1 MPGEDGA
8 MGIRIYKPTSA
19 GRRNASV
26 NDYSEV
32 TFRHRNRPEKSL
44 LEPRKKTG
52 GRNHHGVTTAWWRG
66 GGNKRMYRRIDFKR
80 NKDGQP
86 AKVLEIQY
94 DPNRTCHIALVQY
107 PDGEKRY
114 ILAPLGLKAGATVE
128 SGPKVEPNIG
138 NAMPLAA
145 IPVGMEIH
153 NIEMTAGQG
162 GKLVRTAGG
171 LARLMARDDRWAT
184 ISLPSGEMRQ
194 VRVECRATIGQ
205 LGNVDHQNV
214 SLGKAGRKRHLGRRP
229 HVRGKA
235 MNPHAHPMGGGE
247 GRSNGGRHPCS
258 PWGQLAKGGRTR
270 NPRARSNRRILRRR
284 ITKSYGEAKLRR
296 KW

>member
-1 MPGEDGA
+1 

-26 NDYSEV
+26 NDFSEV
-32 TFRHRNRPEKSL
+32 THPLENRPEKSL
-44 LEPRKKTG
+44 CERLKRRG
-52 GRNHHGVTTAWWRG
+52 GRNHHGVITSWHRG
-66 GGNKRMYRRIDFKR
+66 GGHKRQYRLIDFKR
-80 NKDGQP
+80 NKDGAA
-86 AKVLEIQY
+86 AKVVEVQY
-94 DPNRTCHIALVQY
+94 DPNRSCHIALVQF

-114 ILAPLGLKAGATVE
+114 ILAPLGLRAGDGVE
-128 SGPKVEPNIG
+128 SGQKVEPSIG
-138 NAMPLAA
+138 NCMPLAS
-145 IPVGMEIH
+145 IPVGMNVH
-153 NIEMTAGQG
+153 NIEMIAGQG

-171 LARLMARDDRWAT
+171 QARLMAREGQWAT
-184 ISLPSGEMRQ
+184 IALPSGEMRQ

-205 LGNVDHQNV
+205 LGNLDHQNI
-214 SLGKAGRKRHLGRRP
+214 SIGKAGRARHMGRRP

-258 PWGQLAKGGRTR
+258 AWGRLAKGGRTR
-270 NPRARSNRRILRRR
+270 NPRKVSNRRILRRR
-284 ITKSYGEAKLRR
+284 VTKSYGEAKLRR